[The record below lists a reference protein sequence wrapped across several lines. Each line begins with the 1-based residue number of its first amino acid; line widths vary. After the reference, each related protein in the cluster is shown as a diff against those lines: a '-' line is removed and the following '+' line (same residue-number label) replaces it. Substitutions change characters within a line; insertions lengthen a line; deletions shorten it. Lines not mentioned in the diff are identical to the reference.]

1 MWNLTLH
8 WNLKFQVSIYIII
21 ADSGSFIKN
30 PVQYKKNKRITIS
43 NDTLLIFCCQR
54 MSHP

>member
-1 MWNLTLH
+1 MDYAGG
-8 WNLKFQVSIYIII
+8 KVEYIII

-43 NDTLLIFCCQR
+43 NDTLLIFCCQW